1 MERWKFVRF
10 EEFAMP
16 GAGMFLESDGDWVD
30 ADEAETEIAKLQD
43 ALAEAQRE
51 IGDRATIEDNLNR
64 QLAESQRENE
74 ELRADLVWCVEH
86 AVGTSVRNVD
96 PHEFMRS
103 IEWGE
108 FSFEGPQYE
117 LVEGETDADLCRA
130 IREARRGE

>member
-64 QLAESQRENE
+64 QLAEAQREND
-74 ELRADLVWCVEH
+74 ELRADLVW
-86 AVGTSVRNVD
+86 A
-96 PHEFMRS
+96 MRS
-103 IEWGE
+103 DDDNDR
-108 FSFEGPQYE
+108 
-117 LVEGETDADLCRA
+117 TDADLCLA